1 MYGHF
6 NYIDRQH
13 SHEATGNSEKSH
25 KVHCANW
32 KEEVHLRKELDALGK
47 QENVTVKRIYLDQKT
62 VANKF
67 RRCVSRSI
75 DIIKTHDDLKANIS
89 YNRSYNISKCNGPGL
104 QSSMANAGKTSVFG
118 LDMLPKSRHVL
129 TRPVT
134 ASELRVRAW
143 ERKILTMS
151 SKFRRAQSAPTLKMN
166 AHSNKHKSFKQSNM
180 AKISNKSLHHRRT
193 KRGGLQPP

>member
-1 MYGHF
+1 MYSHF

-32 KEEVHLRKELDALGK
+32 KEEVHLRKELDALGR
-47 QENVTVKRIYLDQKT
+47 QENGTIKRIYLDQRI

-89 YNRSYNISKCNGPGL
+89 YNRISKRNSPGL
-104 QSSMANAGKTSVFG
+104 QSSMANAGKTSA
-118 LDMLPKSRHVL
+118 KSQQVI

-143 ERKILTMS
+143 ERKIKTVSGKLQ
-151 SKFRRAQSAPTLKMN
+151 RAQSAPTLRTN
-166 AHSNKHKSFKQSNM
+166 VHSAKHKRFEQSNI
-180 AKISNKSLHHRRT
+180 AKISNKKQYMAVKCHAG
-193 KRGGLQPP
+193 RGYDEQR